1 MNNYGDKGQGNFYK
15 VRSGSVFFE
24 SDPNPDLA
32 NLNPDP
38 QPWFSQ
44 PDLDCCMMNLSFLPA
59 KTSFLLFKS
68 KY

>member
-38 QPWFSQ
+38 QPWLRVWLRD
-44 PDLDCCMMNLSFLPA
+44 PRA
-59 KTSFLLFKS
+59 KEVH
-68 KY
+68 